1 VVRNMAKSKKSI
13 EVGPSSDLMW
23 IVVNFAQSWNTWAKA
38 LERSLRPG
46 KLTVSQVT
54 TLQALYY
61 AKKPLSPTEI
71 SHVLPLETHSVS
83 PLLDRLHKR
92 KIITRRRSKS
102 DRRAV
107 EVEMT
112 PYGMELLTSLSPSI
126 KDAMEKVFYQ
136 LTPPER
142 ETLVDLTQKISNA
155 AVDYLGANKE
165 HLASNAKMMSGLSS
179 GGVILSPVKSKKSIR
194 KKSSR

>member
-1 VVRNMAKSKKSI
+1 MPAS
-13 EVGPSSDLMW
+13 ELLW
-23 IVVNFAQSWNTWAKA
+23 TVVNFAQSWNTWAKV
-38 LERSLRPG
+38 LERSISSG
-46 KLTVSQVT
+46 KITVSQVT
-54 TLQALYY
+54 TLEALYF

-112 PYGMELLTSLSPSI
+112 AQGLELLTGLGPSI
-126 KDAMEKVFYQ
+126 TEAMEAVFFV
-136 LTPPER
+136 LTPSER
-142 ETLVDLTQKISNA
+142 ETLVKLTQKISNA
-155 AVDYLGANKE
+155 AVDYLGASKE
-165 HLASNAKMMSGLSS
+165 HLASNARLMSGQSNGSESLSNA
-179 GGVILSPVKSKKSIR
+179 KSKKNTQ
-194 KKSSR
+194 K

>member
-1 VVRNMAKSKKSI
+1 MAKAKKSI
-13 EVGPSSDLMW
+13 EVGPSPEQMW
-23 IVVNFAQSWNTWAKA
+23 IVVNFAQSWNIWAKA

-112 PYGMELLTSLSPSI
+112 PKGLALLTDLGAGI
-126 KDAMEKVFYQ
+126 KDAMERVFYA
-136 LTPPER
+136 LTPEER
-142 ETLVDLTQKISNA
+142 ETLVKLTQKISNA
-155 AVDYLGANKE
+155 AVDYLGASKE
-165 HLASNAKMMSGLSS
+165 HLASNARMMSGLSNGS
-179 GGVILSPVKSKKSIR
+179 DSLTSAKSKKNTR
-194 KKSSR
+194 RKSS

>member
-1 VVRNMAKSKKSI
+1 MPKVKKI
-13 EVGPSSDLMW
+13 TEVGPSPEQMW
-23 IVVNFAQSWNTWAKA
+23 VVVNFAQSWNTWAKA

-46 KLTVSQVT
+46 LLTVSQVT

-61 AKKPLSPTEI
+61 AKRPLSPTEI

-92 KIITRRRSKS
+92 KIITRRRSKT

-112 PYGMELLTSLSPSI
+112 PKGLTLLTDLGPGI
-126 KDAMEKVFYQ
+126 RDAMERVFYVLSPQ
-136 LTPPER
+136 ER
-142 ETLVDLTQKISNA
+142 EMLVKLTEKISNA

-165 HLASNAKMMSGLSS
+165 HLAANARMMSGLSDD
-179 GGVILSPVKSKKSIR
+179 GVILSPAKHKKAKR
-194 KKSSR
+194 KKSS

>member
-1 VVRNMAKSKKSI
+1 MVRNMVRGKKSSEI
-13 EVGPSSDLMW
+13 GPSPDLIW
-23 IVVNFAQSWNTWAKA
+23 LVVNFSQSWNTWAKA
-38 LERSLRPG
+38 LERSLRRG

-107 EVEMT
+107 EVELT
-112 PYGMELLTSLSPSI
+112 TYGLELLTDLSVSI
-126 KDAMEKVFYQ
+126 KDAMEKVFYT
-136 LTPPER
+136 LTAQER
-142 ETLVDLTQKISNA
+142 ETMVKLTQKVSNA

-165 HLASNAKMMSGLSS
+165 HLASNARMMSGLSNS
-179 GGVILSPVKSKKSIR
+179 SDSFSLAKSKKNSR
-194 KKSSR
+194 KKSS

>member
-1 VVRNMAKSKKSI
+1 MAKAKKSI
-13 EVGPSSDLMW
+13 EVGPSPEQMW
-23 IVVNFAQSWNTWAKA
+23 IVVNFAQSWNIWAKA

-92 KIITRRRSKS
+92 KIITRRRSKT

-112 PYGMELLTSLSPSI
+112 PKGLALLTDLGAGI
-126 KDAMEKVFYQ
+126 KDAMERVFYA
-136 LTPPER
+136 LTPEER
-142 ETLVDLTQKISNA
+142 ETLVKLTQKISNA
-155 AVDYLGANKE
+155 AVDYLGASKE
-165 HLASNAKMMSGLSS
+165 HLASNARMMSGLSNGS
-179 GGVILSPVKSKKSIR
+179 DSLTSAKSKKNKR
-194 KKSSR
+194 KKGS

>member
-1 VVRNMAKSKKSI
+1 MVKAKKPS
-13 EVGPSSDLMW
+13 EVGIQPDLIW
-23 IVVNFAQSWNTWAKA
+23 LVVNFSQSWNTWAKA
-38 LERSLRPG
+38 LERSLRRG
-46 KLTVSQVT
+46 KITVSQIT

-61 AKKPLSPTEI
+61 AKKPLSPTQI

-112 PYGMELLTSLSPSI
+112 PQGLELLEDLSVSI
-126 KDAMEKVFYQ
+126 KDAMEKVFYT
-136 LTPPER
+136 LTPQER
-142 ETLVDLTQKISNA
+142 ETMVKLTQKISNA

-165 HLASNAKMMSGLSS
+165 HLASNARMMSGLSDGNEAFS
-179 GGVILSPVKSKKSIR
+179 VTKSKRNTR
-194 KKSSR
+194 KKSS

>member
-1 VVRNMAKSKKSI
+1 MVKAKKLS
-13 EVGPSSDLMW
+13 EVGIQPDLIW
-23 IVVNFAQSWNTWAKA
+23 LVVNFSQSWNTWAKA
-38 LERSLRPG
+38 LERSLRRG
-46 KLTVSQVT
+46 KMTVSQIT

-61 AKKPLSPTEI
+61 AKKPLSPTQI

-112 PYGMELLTSLSPSI
+112 PQGLELLEDLSVSI
-126 KDAMEKVFYQ
+126 KDAMEKVFYT
-136 LTPPER
+136 LTPQER
-142 ETLVDLTQKISNA
+142 ETMVKLTQKVSNA

-165 HLASNAKMMSGLSS
+165 HLASNARMMSGLSDGNEAFS
-179 GGVILSPVKSKKSIR
+179 VTKSKRNTR
-194 KKSSR
+194 KKKS

>member
-1 VVRNMAKSKKSI
+1 MPKAKKI
-13 EVGPSSDLMW
+13 TEVGPSSEQMW

-46 KLTVSQVT
+46 QLTVSQVT

-92 KIITRRRSKS
+92 KIITRRRSKT

-112 PYGMELLTSLSPSI
+112 PKGLALLSDLGAGI
-126 KDAMEKVFYQ
+126 RDAMQRVFYT
-136 LTPPER
+136 LTPEER
-142 ETLVDLTQKISNA
+142 ETLVKLTQKISNA

-165 HLASNAKMMSGLSS
+165 HLAANAKMMSGLSN
-179 GGVILSPVKSKKSIR
+179 GGVILSPSKSRKTKR
-194 KKSSR
+194 KKSS

>member
-1 VVRNMAKSKKSI
+1 MTKAKKSSEI
-13 EVGPSSDLMW
+13 GPAPDLIW
-23 IVVNFAQSWNTWAKA
+23 LVVNFSQSWNTWAKA
-38 LERSLRPG
+38 LERSIRAG
-46 KLTVSQVT
+46 KITVSQVT

-61 AKKPLSPTEI
+61 AKQPLSPTQI

-107 EVEMT
+107 EVELT
-112 PYGMELLTSLSPSI
+112 AYGLEMLTDLSVSI
-126 KDAMEKVFYQ
+126 KDAMEKVFYT
-136 LTPPER
+136 LTPQER
-142 ETLVDLTQKISNA
+142 ETMVKLTQKVSNA

-165 HLASNAKMMSGLSS
+165 RLASNARMMSGLSNGKDS
-179 GGVILSPVKSKKSIR
+179 FSTAKSKKNSR
-194 KKSSR
+194 KKSS

>member
-1 VVRNMAKSKKSI
+1 MAKAKKSLEI
-13 EVGPSSDLMW
+13 GPSSELMW

-38 LERSLRPG
+38 LERSLRSG
-46 KLTVSQVT
+46 KITVSQVT

-112 PYGMELLTSLSPSI
+112 PYGLELLTGLSTSI
-126 KDAMEKVFYQ
+126 KDAMEKVFYV
-136 LTPPER
+136 LTPQER
-142 ETLVDLTQKISNA
+142 ETLVKLTTKISNA

-165 HLASNAKMMSGLSS
+165 HLASNARMMSGLSD
-179 GGVILSPVKSKKSIR
+179 GGVILSPLKSKNNSR
-194 KKSSR
+194 KKSS

>member
-1 VVRNMAKSKKSI
+1 MPKAKKITES
-13 EVGPSSDLMW
+13 GPSSDQMW

-46 KLTVSQVT
+46 QLTVSQVT

-61 AKKPLSPTEI
+61 AKRPLSPTEI

-92 KIITRRRSKS
+92 KIITRRRSKI

-112 PYGMELLTSLSPSI
+112 PKGLALLTDLGASI
-126 KDAMEKVFYQ
+126 RDAMEKVFYT
-136 LTPPER
+136 LTPDER
-142 ETLVDLTQKISNA
+142 EALVKLTQKISNA
-155 AVDYLGANKE
+155 AVDYLGASKE
-165 HLASNAKMMSGLSS
+165 HLASNARMMSGLSDYNS
-179 GGVILSPVKSKKSIR
+179 AFSVTKSKRNTR
-194 KKSSR
+194 KKSS

>member
-1 VVRNMAKSKKSI
+1 MTKAKKPD
-13 EVGPSSDLMW
+13 EVLPPTELLW
-23 IVVNFAQSWNTWAKA
+23 IVVHFAQSWNTWAKA
-38 LERSLRPG
+38 LERSIRAG
-46 KLTVSQVT
+46 KMTVSQVT
-54 TLQALYY
+54 TLEALYF
-61 AKKPLSPTEI
+61 AGRPLSPTEI

-112 PYGMELLTSLSPSI
+112 PQGLELLTSLGPSI
-126 KDAMEKVFYQ
+126 NEAMEKVFYV
-136 LTPPER
+136 LTQQER
-142 ETLVDLTQKISNA
+142 DTLVKLTQKISNA
-155 AVDYLGANKE
+155 AVDYLGASKE
-165 HLASNAKMMSGLSS
+165 HLASNARLMSGMSDGNDIES
-179 GGVILSPVKSKKSIR
+179 RIKSKKNTR